1 MDLFGN
7 PVGYLTSLAFFRALT
22 FSKSAL
28 QKCDFNKE
36 VVQKLKFPNNSN
48 GIIMNGFEYSTENA
62 CPIIVESSAFEGV
75 KRIAKKIAS
84 DFEKVCGT
92 LPQIT
97 EEPAKNGTAFFFAT
111 LGKSPLTD
119 KLISGN
125 KFDPSP
131 IRGKREV
138 YQIKLIDSPFDGV
151 SKALLVCGSDKRGT
165 IYGMFALSE
174 YIGVSPLHFWGD
186 AEPSGR
192 KKIEITDN
200 IETVSKEPS
209 VKYRGFFIN
218 DEWPCFGT
226 WAFSRYKGFNAEMYD
241 NVFELLLRLKG
252 NYLWP
257 AMWTSSFALDGP
269 GGLNEELAD
278 IYGVV
283 IGASHHEP
291 CLRASEEWDKVRGPK
306 SVYGNDWNYYINK
319 EGLLK
324 YWDDALARSGKYE
337 KIITIGM
344 RGERDSS
351 MLGENATLKDNID
364 LLKDIIKNQRE
375 LIKKRVNPDLGE
387 VPQVLALYKEVE
399 EYFYGSGQTAGLKD
413 WDELSGVICM
423 LCEDNFGF
431 MRTLPTSDIRE
442 RNGGFGMY
450 YHFDYHGAPVSY
462 EWMPSASFER
472 TWEQMC
478 MAYDYGIRDI
488 WIVNVGDLKFNE
500 VPLAY
505 FMELAYDFEKWGT
518 NAPDS
523 IGEYTSLWLE
533 KTFPLAGEAVR
544 EKIAYVLHGYIRMN
558 SSRRPEALNADIYH
572 PCHYLEADRMLTL
585 AANIEK
591 ENEEVYRALCKNE
604 KDAYYSMI
612 YFPAEASVNLLR
624 MHLYAGKNLHYAK
637 QGKKI
642 ANKYAALVTECI
654 EKDRALSK
662 EFAQFKNC
670 KWNGMELEQHIGFVK
685 WNEDNCRYPLRY
697 QVEPAYKPRMA
708 VSRKDREEIFTK
720 TYGRPMTVLVDDFLY
735 IGSDEVILEIAN
747 DGIGSLDYIIEAE
760 KENGWLGISSVKGT
774 VEFQEEIVL
783 RCNRQKLT
791 EEIQSARL
799 FISDSETVVA
809 VEIRARNQNIKDLP
823 PMTFLENNGVIA
835 IEANRFCS
843 RKDIAAGSFAELK
856 NYGRSGAGMK
866 VFPTTANFGEDD
878 EKPSLAYRFFIEET
892 GNYTVE
898 IWTTPANSVQ
908 NKRPIRFA
916 LESQGK
922 QQIITAVPPDFKAG
936 SYTDKRWCDGVL
948 DQIRVCKTSLM
959 FEKGVREISIG
970 ALEAGL
976 VLERVLIYAE
986 GKALPVSYLG
996 PQTSFFVPAP

>member
-1 MDLFGN
+1 M
-7 PVGYLTSLAFFRALT
+7 
-22 FSKSAL
+22 
-28 QKCDFNKE
+28 
-36 VVQKLKFPNNSN
+36 
-48 GIIMNGFEYSTENA
+48 MNGFNYNTQNA
-62 CPIIVESSAFEGV
+62 FPFTVEGEAFEGV
-75 KRIAKKIAS
+75 KRIAQKVAA
-84 DFEKVCGT
+84 DFEKVCGV

-97 EEPAKNGTAFFFAT
+97 EKPSGGTAIIFTT

-119 KLISGN
+119 KLISAG
-125 KFDPSP
+125 KFDPSL

-186 AEPSGR
+186 VEPAR
-192 KKIEITDN
+192 RDKIEITDS

-226 WAFSRYKGFNAEMYD
+226 WTFSQYKGFNAEMYD

-269 GGLNEELAD
+269 GSLNEELAD

-291 CLRASEEWDKVRGPK
+291 CLRASEEWDKVRGPG
-306 SVYGNDWNYYINK
+306 SIYGNDWNYYVNK
-319 EGLLK
+319 EGLLR
-324 YWDDALARSGKYE
+324 YWEDALKRSGKYE

-351 MLGENATLKDNID
+351 MLGDNATLKDNID
-364 LLKDIIKNQRE
+364 LLKDIIKNQRG
-375 LIKKRVNPDLGE
+375 LIKKHVNGNLEE

-399 EYFYGSGQTAGLKD
+399 EYFYGNEQTAGLKD
-413 WDELSGVICM
+413 WDELDGVICM

-431 MRTLPTSDIRE
+431 MRTLPTADIRE
-442 RNGGFGMY
+442 HNGGFGMY

-462 EWMPSASFER
+462 EWLPSTSFER

-478 MAYDYGIRDI
+478 MAYDYGIKDI

-500 VPLAY
+500 IPLAY
-505 FMELAYDFEKWGT
+505 FLELAYDFEKWGT
-518 NAPDS
+518 SAPNS
-523 IGEYTSLWLE
+523 IDTYTSLWLE
-533 KTFPLAGEAVR
+533 KTFPLADTSIR
-544 EKIAYVLHGYIRMN
+544 EKMARVLHGYIRMN
-558 SSRRPEALNADIYH
+558 AMRRPEAQNAGIYH
-572 PCHYLEADRMLTL
+572 PCHYLEADRMLNL
-585 AANIEK
+585 AAHIEK
-591 ENEEVYRALCKNE
+591 ENEEVFSALSQNE

-612 YFPAEASVNLLR
+612 YFPAKASVNLLR
-624 MHLYAGKNLHYAK
+624 MNLYAGKNHHYAG

-654 EKDRALSK
+654 EKDRALAK
-662 EFAQFKNC
+662 EFAVFKNG

-685 WNEDNCRYPLRY
+685 WNEDNCRYPLRI
-697 QVEPAYKPRMA
+697 QVEPAYKPRMV
-708 VSRKDREEIFTK
+708 VSRKDREEVFTK
-720 TYGRPMTVLVDDFLY
+720 TYGSPMTIIIDDFLY
-735 IGSDEVILEIAN
+735 IGNDEVILEIAN
-747 DGIGSLDYIIEAE
+747 DGIGSIDYTIDLQ
-760 KENGWLGISSVKGT
+760 KKYDWLEINSLKGT
-774 VEFQEEIVL
+774 VEFQEEIIL

-791 EEIQSARL
+791 EEPQNARL
-799 FISDSETVVA
+799 VITGGETVVA
-809 VEIRARNQNIKDLP
+809 IEINAKNINTKNLP
-823 PMTFLENNGVIA
+823 PMTFLENNGVIVM
-835 IEANRFCS
+835 ESNQFCDK
-843 RKDIAAGSFAELK
+843 RDTAVGSFTELK

-866 VFPTTANFGEDD
+866 VFPTTANFTERD
-878 EKPSLAYRFFIEET
+878 EKPSLAYRFLIEET

-898 IWTTPANSVQ
+898 VWLTPTNSVQ
-908 NKRPIRFA
+908 NKRPLRFT
-916 LESQGK
+916 LTSLGK
-922 QQIITAVPPDFKAG
+922 EQIITAVPADFMAG
-936 SYTDKRWCDGVL
+936 SPSDKRWCEGVL
-948 DQIRVCKTSLM
+948 NQIRICKASLLL
-959 FEKGVREISIG
+959 EKGVREITIG

-976 VLERVLIYAE
+976 VFERVLIYRE
-986 GKALPVSYLG
+986 GKAPLESYLG
-996 PQTSFFVPAP
+996 PWTGTCAPGRANSGRLK

>member
-1 MDLFGN
+1 M
-7 PVGYLTSLAFFRALT
+7 
-22 FSKSAL
+22 K
-28 QKCDFNKE
+28 
-36 VVQKLKFPNNSN
+36 
-48 GIIMNGFEYSTENA
+48 GFEYSAQNA
-62 CPIIVESSAFEGV
+62 FPFIVESEAFEGV
-75 KRIAKKIAS
+75 KKIARKVAA
-84 DFEKVCGT
+84 DFEKVCGV
-92 LPQIT
+92 LPRII
-97 EEPAKNGTAFFFAT
+97 EEPVNSGTAIIFAT
-111 LGKSPLTD
+111 LGKSQLTD
-119 KLISGN
+119 RLISEN
-125 KFDPSP
+125 KFEPSL

-138 YQIKLIDSPFDGV
+138 YQIKLIDSLFDGV
-151 SKALLVCGSDKRGT
+151 SKALLICGSDKRGT

-186 AEPSGR
+186 VEPAHR
-192 KKIEITDN
+192 EKIGITEN

-226 WAFSRYKGFNAEMYD
+226 WAFSRYKGFNAAMYD
-241 NVFELLLRLKG
+241 NVFELLLRLRG

-269 GGLNEELAD
+269 GSLNEELAD

-291 CLRASEEWDKVRGPK
+291 CLRASEEWDKVRGPN
-306 SVYGNDWNYYINK
+306 SVYGNDWNYYTNK

-351 MLGENATLKDNID
+351 MLGENAALKENIG

-375 LIKKRVNPDLGE
+375 LIKKRVNPNLDE

-399 EYFYGSGQTAGLKD
+399 EYFYGNEQIAGLKD
-413 WDELSGVICM
+413 WDELDGVICM

-431 MRTLPTSDIRE
+431 MRTLPAADIRE

-450 YHFDYHGAPVSY
+450 YHFDYHGAPISY
-462 EWMPSASFER
+462 EWMPSTSFER

-505 FMELAYDFEKWGT
+505 FLELAYDFEKWGT
-518 NAPDS
+518 NAPNS
-523 IGEYTSLWLE
+523 INEYTSLWLE
-533 KTFPLAGEAVR
+533 KTFPSADTSIR
-544 EKIAYVLHGYIRMN
+544 EKIARVLHGCIRMN
-558 SSRRPEALNADIYH
+558 AARRPEAQNAGIYH

-585 AANIEK
+585 ASLLEK
-591 ENEEVYRALCKNE
+591 ENEEAYQALCKNE
-604 KDAYYSMI
+604 KDAYYSMV
-612 YFPAEASVNLLR
+612 YFPAKASVNLLR
-624 MHLYAGKNLHYAK
+624 MNLYAGKNEHYAK

-662 EFAQFKNC
+662 EFAQLKNG

-685 WNEDNCRYPLRY
+685 WNEDNCRYPLKY
-697 QVEPAYKPRMA
+697 QVEPAYKPRMV
-708 VSRKDREEIFTK
+708 VSRKDRQEIFTK
-720 TYGRPMTVLVDDFLY
+720 TYGRPMTMLVDDFLY
-735 IGSDEVILEIAN
+735 AGNDEVIIEIAN
-747 DGIGSLDYIIEAE
+747 DGIGSLDYSIEIDGE
-760 KENGWLGISSVKGT
+760 CDWLEISSVKGK
-774 VEFQEEIVL
+774 VEFQEEISL
-783 RCNRQKLT
+783 RCDRQKLT
-791 EEIQSARL
+791 EEIKNARL
-799 FISDSETVVA
+799 LISDGETVVA
-809 VEIRARNQNIKDLP
+809 VEVKAKNTGTRATTLPDLP
-823 PMTFLENNGVIA
+823 PMTFLQNNGVIA
-835 IEANRFCS
+835 MEANHFCS
-843 RKDIAAGSFAELK
+843 RKGSASGSFVELK

-866 VFPTTANFGEDD
+866 VFPTTAGFGEQD
-878 EKPSLAYRFFIEET
+878 EKPSLSFRFLIEET
-892 GNYTVE
+892 GNYTAE
-898 IWTTPANSVQ
+898 IWLTPTNSVQ
-908 NKRPIRFA
+908 NRRPLRF
-916 LESQGK
+916 LLTDSKGERR
-922 QQIITAVPPDFKAG
+922 IITAVPADFNAG
-936 SYTDKRWCDGVL
+936 SPSDKRWCEGVL
-948 DQIRVCKTSLM
+948 NQIRVCKTLLS

-986 GKALPVSYLG
+986 GKAPLDSYLG
-996 PQTSFFVPAP
+996 PPESFHV